1 MKVFS
6 LLSLVEIWEIST
18 VSRISNSLITMFWC
32 IVPHRHIAIT
42 GVGHCLFD
50 TGFPEPLPDRRKMLH
65 TFFFYDSLRSGAHF
79 FLHMKAPTNLK
90 HKPLVSFDDYCHY
103 DGPYADHTDAQALS
117 IGYAQYQEGEIS
129 AKVWRRPDKKWSRM
143 SEEMPIHRV
152 LDLAILY
159 LSTLLEVNPPIE
171 YASKIDRHPGKN
183 GVAIIKKQYNE
194 NKEILNCR
202 IRALKEL
209 LKYF

>member
-1 MKVFS
+1 MS
-6 LLSLVEIWEIST
+6 L
-18 VSRISNSLITMFWC
+18 
-32 IVPHRHIAIT
+32 
-42 GVGHCLFD
+42 
-50 TGFPEPLPDRRKMLH
+50 
-65 TFFFYDSLRSGAHF
+65 
-79 FLHMKAPTNLK
+79 
-90 HKPLVSFDDYCHY
+90 DDYCHY

-117 IGYAQYQEGEIS
+117 IGYAQYQEEEEEEEEEIS

-152 LDLAILY
+152 FDLAILY

-171 YASKIDRHPGKN
+171 YASKIDRHPEKN
-183 GVAIIKKQYNE
+183 GVAIIKKQYHE